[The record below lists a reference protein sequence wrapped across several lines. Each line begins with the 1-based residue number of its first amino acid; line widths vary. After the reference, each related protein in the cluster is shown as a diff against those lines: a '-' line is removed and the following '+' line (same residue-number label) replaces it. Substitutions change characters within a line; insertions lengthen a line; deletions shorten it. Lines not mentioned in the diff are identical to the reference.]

1 VSPAAL
7 PQELRS
13 AACCGR
19 RRPLARP
26 PSVLAW
32 PPPAAAQEPRR
43 CGGERSAVADGA
55 RPAGC
60 RVEPRATA
68 APPASSDPR
77 EQEATAGRR
86 RMGKVGASRGARAEG
101 RGVGGSLE
109 AGMRDGDW
117 VVSVGG
123 RKTMRLLPAWVTV
136 DVFPLRLGPDLG

>member
-86 RMGKVGASRGARAEG
+86 RMGKVGVSRGARR
-101 RGVGGSLE
+101 RGKSGSRD
-109 AGMRDGDW
+109 AGWG
-117 VVSVGG
+117 VSVGG
-123 RKTMRLLPAWVTV
+123 RKMMRLLPAWVTV
-136 DVFPLRLGPDLG
+136 DVLLLIGFVST